1 MSQSPSEFRGRRPG
15 DRPAIGIAFTVS
27 NLALMAVLS
36 ALVKALGETYPVGEL
51 LFFRFAFALLPFL
64 FLLPTV
70 GGLAALRTKRP
81 LEHAVRSISGV
92 LSISLFFFALTIIP
106 LADATALAYAAPIFI
121 TVFSIPLLGEHIGP
135 RRWIAVLVGFLGVLL
150 IARPTGASWNV
161 GTLAAVGS
169 AFFGAFVCIWLR
181 RLSNSEKPLTITIYY
196 NGTGMLLLGGWTL
209 VTGWVW
215 PQGLDVFLLVGLGLI
230 ASLQQYLFTVSY
242 RFAEASLLAPFEYG
256 LLVFA
261 AIIGFVFWGEVP
273 AATTW
278 AGAAVIVGAGLYVA
292 YREAQIKRQQT
303 GTG

>member
-1 MSQSPSEFRGRRPG
+1 MS
-15 DRPAIGIAFTVS
+15 S

-36 ALVKALGETYPVGEL
+36 AMVKALGEVYPVGEL

-70 GGLAALRTKRP
+70 GGLPALVTERP
-81 LEHAVRSISGV
+81 LEHAVRSVSGV
-92 LSISLFFFALTIIP
+92 LSISLFFFALTVIP

-121 TVFSIPLLGEHIGP
+121 TVFSIPLLGEQIGP
-135 RRWIAVLVGFLGVLL
+135 RRWSAVLIGFLGVLL
-150 IARPTGASWNV
+150 IAQPTGASWGASWNV

-181 RLSNSEKPLTITIYY
+181 RLSISEKPLTITIYY

-209 VTGWVW
+209 ATGWVW
-215 PQGLDVFLLVGLGLI
+215 PQGLDVLWLVGLGLI

-242 RFAEASLLAPFEYG
+242 RYAEASLLAPFEYC

-261 AIIGFVFWGEVP
+261 AVIGFVFWGEIP
-273 AATTW
+273 ALTTW
-278 AGAAVIVGAGLYVA
+278 AGAAVIIGAGLYVA
-292 YREAQIKRQQT
+292 YREARIKRRQA
-303 GTG
+303 GAGRVGGR